1 MYAEILAGPIKI
13 YRAVVGTPEPLPPSD
28 SPPAAWTLVSDNT
41 QYTKDGLNVA
51 MTDERDEIEVM
62 NKLYPIKELRKS
74 ARKKFEVKLKDMKI
88 ETLALLLGNPMI
100 QTDPTA
106 TMKGYR
112 RVSNEMS
119 FLVAEHAL
127 LVVGHSP
134 YDDEEGEYGLNYWAP
149 RCTFKGPGKFD
160 HQLSVPSELN
170 CMINTLVH
178 PTLGLGYTTANYTP
192 QTA

>member
-13 YRAVVGTPEPLPPSD
+13 YRAVVGMPEPLPPSD

-62 NKLYPIKELRKS
+62 NKLYPIKEYRTS

-119 FLVAEHAL
+119 FIVAEHAL

-134 YDDEEGEYGLNYWAP
+134 YDDEEGKYGLNYWAP

-192 QTA
+192 ATA